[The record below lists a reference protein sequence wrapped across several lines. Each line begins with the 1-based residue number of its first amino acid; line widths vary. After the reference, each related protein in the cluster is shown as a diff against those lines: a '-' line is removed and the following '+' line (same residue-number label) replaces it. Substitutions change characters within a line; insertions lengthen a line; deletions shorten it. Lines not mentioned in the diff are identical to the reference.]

1 MRRTSWN
8 KTAELSEKMKW
19 GHAEDPAA
27 MAWTVKAIDHKIM
40 NRGDSIIVPC
50 TLGAAVGL
58 YSMLLGEGRYA
69 GVFYISVLLGWFLFY
84 KDAMQKTVF
93 VYRATSEHLEVCR
106 WQDIP
111 DMVFIF
117 LRVFPFL
124 MIGVLLML
132 LISNPALSIA
142 ALAGPALVGIG
153 LASVGG
159 DSSYQTYWQDF
170 HHDEYLWSEV
180 LEAMLDAEQGL
191 IVLTLPYEL
200 PAEYAAQ
207 IENPEQFTS
216 QDVRLYFR
224 KDQQTEV
231 IAMVK
236 DRIPDI
242 ELTPGR
248 QIYEL

>member
-1 MRRTSWN
+1 
-8 KTAELSEKMKW
+8 
-19 GHAEDPAA
+19 
-27 MAWTVKAIDHKIM
+27 
-40 NRGDSIIVPC
+40 
-50 TLGAAVGL
+50 
-58 YSMLLGEGRYA
+58 
-69 GVFYISVLLGWFLFY
+69 
-84 KDAMQKTVF
+84 MQKTVF
-93 VYRATSEHLEVCR
+93 VYRATSNHLEVCR
-106 WQDIP
+106 CQDIP

-117 LRVFPFL
+117 IRVIPFV
-124 MIGVLLML
+124 MIGIVLML

-170 HHDEYLWSEV
+170 QHDDYLWSEV

-191 IVLTLPYEL
+191 IVLTLAYEL
-200 PAEYAAQ
+200 PAELAAQ

-231 IAMVK
+231 IAMV
-236 DRIPDI
+236 RSQIPHI
-242 ELTPGR
+242 VLTPGR
-248 QIYEL
+248 QIYEF

>member
-1 MRRTSWN
+1 MRRTAWGNPPDQSAKIEW
-8 KTAELSEKMKW
+8 KHPYETAV
-19 GHAEDPAA
+19 AT
-27 MAWTVKAIDHKIM
+27 WTVKAIDK
-40 NRGDSIIVPC
+40 SIIPEGSIIAIS
-50 TLGAAVGL
+50 TLITVGFGLWVGMGYAA
-58 YSMLLGEGRYA
+58 
-69 GVFYISVLLGWFLFY
+69 FLAALPMTFIFY
-84 KDAMQKTVF
+84 KQAMQKTVF
-93 VYRATSEHLEVCR
+93 VYRATSKHLEVCR
-106 WQDIP
+106 WRDIP

-124 MIGVLLML
+124 MIGVVLML

-170 HHDEYLWSEV
+170 QHDDYLWSDV

-200 PAEYAAQ
+200 PPEYAAQ
-207 IENPEQFTS
+207 IENPEQFNS

-224 KDQQTEV
+224 KDQQAEV
-231 IAMVK
+231 IAMVRN
-236 DRIPDI
+236 RIPHI

-248 QIYEL
+248 QIYEF

>member
-1 MRRTSWN
+1 MIFAGGIAFITGVYFALIGDYENCIAFLVSIV
-8 KTAELSEKMKW
+8 ALSVW
-19 GHAEDPAA
+19 
-27 MAWTVKAIDHKIM
+27 
-40 NRGDSIIVPC
+40 
-50 TLGAAVGL
+50 
-58 YSMLLGEGRYA
+58 
-69 GVFYISVLLGWFLFY
+69 FY
-84 KDAMQKTVF
+84 KQAMQKTVF
-93 VYRATSEHLEVCR
+93 VYRATSKHLEVCR

-117 LRVFPFL
+117 LRVFPFV
-124 MIGVLLML
+124 MIGIVLML

-170 HHDEYLWSEV
+170 QHDDYLWSEV

-207 IENPEQFTS
+207 IDNPEQFTS

-224 KDQQTEV
+224 KDQQAEV
-231 IAMVK
+231 IAMVR
-236 DRIPDI
+236 DRIPHI
-242 ELTPGR
+242 VLTPGR
-248 QIYEL
+248 QIYEF

>member
-1 MRRTSWN
+1 MGSI
-8 KTAELSEKMKW
+8 SF
-19 GHAEDPAA
+19 
-27 MAWTVKAIDHKIM
+27 AISLYFALI
-40 NRGDSIIVPC
+40 GDYENFRLFFFP
-50 TLGAAVGL
+50 
-58 YSMLLGEGRYA
+58 
-69 GVFYISVLLGWFLFY
+69 ISVLVILFY
-84 KDAMQKTVF
+84 KQAMQKTVF
-93 VYRATSEHLEVCR
+93 VYRATSKHLEVCR

-117 LRVFPFL
+117 LRVFPFVHDRDCL
-124 MIGVLLML
+124 DAVDQQPGSYL
-132 LISNPALSIA
+132 IA
-142 ALAGPALVGIG
+142 ALAGPALVGVG

-170 HHDEYLWSEV
+170 QQDEYLWSEV

-207 IENPEQFTS
+207 IDNPEQFTS

-224 KDQQTEV
+224 KDQQAEV
-231 IAMVK
+231 TAMIRS
-236 DRIPDI
+236 RIPHI

-248 QIYEL
+248 QIYEF

>member
-1 MRRTSWN
+1 
-8 KTAELSEKMKW
+8 MK
-19 GHAEDPAA
+19 
-27 MAWTVKAIDHKIM
+27 
-40 NRGDSIIVPC
+40 N
-50 TLGAAVGL
+50 L
-58 YSMLLGEGRYA
+58 
-69 GVFYISVLLGWFLFY
+69 FFY
-84 KDAMQKTVF
+84 KHSMQKTVF
-93 VYRATSEHLEVCR
+93 VYRATSKHLEVCR

-117 LRVFPFL
+117 LRVFPFV
-124 MIGVLLML
+124 MIGIVLML

-170 HHDEYLWSEV
+170 QQDDYLWSEV

-207 IENPEQFTS
+207 IKNPEQFTS

-224 KDQQTEV
+224 KDQEAEV
-231 IAMVK
+231 IAMVR
-236 DRIPDI
+236 DRIPHI

-248 QIYEL
+248 QIYEF

>member
-1 MRRTSWN
+1 MRRTSWR
-8 KTAELSEKMKW
+8 KTPDLSGSQNWIHTGGTEIKT
-19 GHAEDPAA
+19 
-27 MAWTVKAIDHKIM
+27 WTVKAIDQSILQNGM
-40 NRGDSIIVPC
+40 GMIVVGSISFAVSLCFALIGDYENFRLFFFP
-50 TLGAAVGL
+50 
-58 YSMLLGEGRYA
+58 
-69 GVFYISVLLGWFLFY
+69 ISVLVILFY
-84 KDAMQKTVF
+84 KQAMQKTVF

-106 WQDIP
+106 WRDIP

-124 MIGVLLML
+124 MIGVVLML

-170 HHDEYLWSEV
+170 QHGEYLWSDV

-200 PAEYAAQ
+200 PPEYAAQ
-207 IENPEQFTS
+207 IENPEQFKS

-224 KDQQTEV
+224 KDQQAEV
-231 IAMVK
+231 IELVK
-236 DRIPDI
+236 GKIPTI
-242 ELTPGR
+242 PLSPGR
-248 QIYEL
+248 QSYD

>member
-1 MRRTSWN
+1 MRRTSWR
-8 KTAELSEKMKW
+8 KTVELSEKMGWK
-19 GHAEDPAA
+19 HTEENTLLT
-27 MAWTVKAIDHKIM
+27 WTVKAIDKRIIPE
-40 NRGDSIIVPC
+40 GSIIVIS
-50 TLGAAVGL
+50 TLITVGFGLWVGMGHSAFLAAIP
-58 YSMLLGEGRYA
+58 MT
-69 GVFYISVLLGWFLFY
+69 FIFY
-84 KDAMQKTVF
+84 KQAMQKTVF
-93 VYRATSEHLEVCR
+93 VYRATDKHLEVCR

-117 LRVFPFL
+117 IRLIPFL

-170 HHDEYLWSEV
+170 QQDDYLWSEV

-207 IENPEQFTS
+207 IDNPEQFTS

-224 KDQQTEV
+224 KDQQAEV
-231 IAMVK
+231 IAMVR
-236 DRIPDI
+236 DRIPHI
-242 ELTPGR
+242 VLTPGR
-248 QIYEL
+248 QIYEF